1 MDEVFKRHPQAPPGR
16 CLEPRRAGPCQQ
28 AFREL
33 GDLIAGQDLRKQNL
47 QLISAVCPLRSH
59 ERAYAVQAVLVRQ
72 SFHDAPG
79 QQQACLARGDQR
91 EFLGHGCRERG
102 RRTFRDIRRDV
113 LPCGLRC
120 RDTGLG
126 DRAARRSFLHLSG
139 NGREARDS
147 LHIAQCRGERARD
160 GVRHPLARL
169 SAPEV
174 PQDFPPRSGERP
186 RDPVVIRHATH
197 LRHYNVNRTTV
208 HEQLWM
214 SNSNLRSAE
223 LRASLVL
230 AWSVFRPR

>member
-1 MDEVFKRHPQAPPGR
+1 M
-16 CLEPRRAGPCQQ
+16 
-28 AFREL
+28 
-33 GDLIAGQDLRKQNL
+33 
-47 QLISAVCPLRSH
+47 PLRSH
-59 ERAYAVQAVLVRQ
+59 EGTYAVQAVLVCQ

-91 EFLGHGCRERG
+91 EFLGHRRRERG

-113 LPCGLRC
+113 LPRGLRC
-120 RDTGLG
+120 RDAGLG

-147 LHIAQCRGERARD
+147 LHIAQCRGKRARD
-160 GVRHPLARL
+160 GVRHPFAGL

-208 HEQLWM
+208 H
-214 SNSNLRSAE
+214 
-223 LRASLVL
+223 
-230 AWSVFRPR
+230 